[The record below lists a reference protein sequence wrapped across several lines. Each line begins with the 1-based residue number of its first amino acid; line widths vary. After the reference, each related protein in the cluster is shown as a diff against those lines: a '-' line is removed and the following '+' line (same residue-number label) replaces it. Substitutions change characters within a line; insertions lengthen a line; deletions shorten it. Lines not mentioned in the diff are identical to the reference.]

1 MKQNRVKQMKQKRV
15 KQRVKTQSWN
25 NRELR
30 KNAPV
35 RVLDTRLEQILRAL
49 LYGWD
54 CPKCTRDTETVQ
66 SLYSVHPAAL
76 CAIGVADAYG
86 VRFRPDV
93 ATALVRL
100 GYNPSVLLHELWRMQ
115 ITFPDGSTSG
125 ICINDNKKM
134 YVPYF
139 GIEQLAVE
147 LRDGKYRHM
156 QKVYKKPDWFA

>member
-1 MKQNRVKQMKQKRV
+1 MKQKH
-15 KQRVKTQSWN
+15 VKTRSWN

-30 KNAPV
+30 KKAPA
-35 RVLDTRLEQILRAL
+35 RVLDTQLEELLRAL

-66 SLYSVHPAAL
+66 SLYSVHPSAL

-86 VRFRPDV
+86 VRFRPAV

-115 ITFPDGSTSG
+115 ITLPDGTTSG
-125 ICINDNKKM
+125 ICINYNKKM
-134 YVPYF
+134 FVPYF

-147 LRDGKYRHM
+147 LRDGMYNRMK
-156 QKVYKKPDWFA
+156 KAYKKPDWFS

>member
-1 MKQNRVKQMKQKRV
+1 MKQKRVKQRV

-30 KNAPV
+30 EKAPA

-115 ITFPDGSTSG
+115 ITFPDGTTSG

-134 YVPYF
+134 FVPYF

-147 LRDGKYRHM
+147 LRDGMYSRM
-156 QKVYKKPDWFA
+156 QKAYKKPEWFS

>member
-1 MKQNRVKQMKQKRV
+1 MKQK
-15 KQRVKTQSWN
+15 RVKTQSWN

-30 KNAPV
+30 EEAPA
-35 RVLDTRLEQILRAL
+35 RVLDTRLEQILRAM

-115 ITFPDGSTSG
+115 ITLPNGTKIS
-125 ICINDNKKM
+125 ICINDGNKM
-134 YVPYF
+134 FVPYF

-147 LRDGKYRHM
+147 LRDGMYSRM
-156 QKVYKKPDWFA
+156 QKDYKKPDWFS

>member
-1 MKQNRVKQMKQKRV
+1 MKQK
-15 KQRVKTQSWN
+15 RVKTQSWN

-30 KNAPV
+30 EKAPA

-66 SLYSVHPAAL
+66 SLYSLHPAVL

-86 VRFRPDV
+86 VRFLPEV

-115 ITFPDGSTSG
+115 ITFPDGSTFTDG
-125 ICINDNKKM
+125 
-134 YVPYF
+134 
-139 GIEQLAVE
+139 EQLAVE
-147 LRDGKYRHM
+147 LRDGMYSRM
-156 QKVYKKPDWFA
+156 QKDYKKPDWFS

>member
-1 MKQNRVKQMKQKRV
+1 MKQKRV

-30 KNAPV
+30 KKAPA

-66 SLYSVHPAAL
+66 SLYSVHPSAL

-86 VRFRPDV
+86 VRFRPGV
-93 ATALVRL
+93 ATALIRL

-115 ITFPDGSTSG
+115 ITLPDGTTTG

-134 YVPYF
+134 FVPYF

-147 LRDGKYRHM
+147 LRDGMYNRMK
-156 QKVYKKPDWFA
+156 KAYKKPEWFS

>member
-1 MKQNRVKQMKQKRV
+1 MKQK
-15 KQRVKTQSWN
+15 RVKTQSWN

-30 KNAPV
+30 KNAPA
-35 RVLDTRLEQILRAL
+35 RVLDTRLEQLLRAL

-66 SLYSVHPAAL
+66 SLYLQHPSAL

-93 ATALVRL
+93 ATALVCL

-115 ITFPDGSTSG
+115 ITFPDGTTSG

-134 YVPYF
+134 FVPYF

-147 LRDGKYRHM
+147 LRDGMYSRM
-156 QKVYKKPDWFA
+156 QKAYKKPDWFS

>member
-1 MKQNRVKQMKQKRV
+1 MKQKSVKQRV

-30 KNAPV
+30 EKAPA
-35 RVLDTRLEQILRAL
+35 RVLDTRLEELLRAL
-49 LYGWD
+49 LYGWN

-66 SLYSVHPAAL
+66 SLYSAHPAAL
-76 CAIGVADAYG
+76 CAIGVADVYG

-100 GYNPSVLLHELWRMQ
+100 GYNPSVLLHEFWRMQ
-115 ITFPDGSTSG
+115 ITFPDGTTSG
-125 ICINDNKKM
+125 ICINDNRKM

-147 LRDGKYRHM
+147 LRDGMYSRM
-156 QKVYKKPDWFA
+156 QKTYKKPEWFS

>member
-1 MKQNRVKQMKQKRV
+1 MKQK
-15 KQRVKTQSWN
+15 RVKTQSWN

-30 KNAPV
+30 KNAPA

-66 SLYSVHPAAL
+66 SLYAVHPAAL

-115 ITFPDGSTSG
+115 ITFPDGTTSG

-134 YVPYF
+134 FVPYF

-147 LRDGKYRHM
+147 LRDGMYSRM
-156 QKVYKKPDWFA
+156 QKAYKKPEWFS

>member
-1 MKQNRVKQMKQKRV
+1 MKQKRVKQRV

-30 KNAPV
+30 EKAPA
-35 RVLDTRLEQILRAL
+35 RVLDTRLEELLRAL

-66 SLYSVHPAAL
+66 SLYSLHPSAL

-115 ITFPDGSTSG
+115 ITFPDGTTSG

-147 LRDGKYRHM
+147 LRDGMYSRM
-156 QKVYKKPDWFA
+156 QKAYKKPDWFS

>member
-1 MKQNRVKQMKQKRV
+1 MKQK
-15 KQRVKTQSWN
+15 RVKTQSWN

-30 KNAPV
+30 SKAPA
-35 RVLDTRLEQILRAL
+35 RVLDARLEQILRAL

-66 SLYSVHPAAL
+66 SLYSTQPAAL

-86 VRFRPDV
+86 VRFSPEV

-115 ITFPDGSTSG
+115 VPLPDGTAYG
-125 ICINDNKKM
+125 ICIIDNNKM
-134 YVPYF
+134 FVPYF

-147 LRDGKYRHM
+147 LRDGMYSRM
-156 QKVYKKPDWFA
+156 QKTYKKPDWFS

>member
-1 MKQNRVKQMKQKRV
+1 MKQKRV

-30 KNAPV
+30 KKAPA
-35 RVLDTRLEQILRAL
+35 RVLDTRLEQILRAM

-66 SLYSVHPAAL
+66 SLYSVNPAAL

-115 ITFPDGSTSG
+115 ITFPDGTTSG

-134 YVPYF
+134 FVPYF

-147 LRDGKYRHM
+147 LRDGMYSRM
-156 QKVYKKPDWFA
+156 QKAYEKPDWFS

>member
-1 MKQNRVKQMKQKRV
+1 MKQKH
-15 KQRVKTQSWN
+15 VKTQSWN

-30 KNAPV
+30 KNAPA
-35 RVLDTRLEQILRAL
+35 RVLDARLEQILRAL

-66 SLYSVHPAAL
+66 SLYSQHPAAL

-93 ATALVRL
+93 ATALIGL
-100 GYNPSVLLHELWRMQ
+100 GYNPSTLLYELWRMQ
-115 ITFPDGSTSG
+115 ITFPDGTKSG
-125 ICINDNKKM
+125 ICINNNKKM
-134 YVPYF
+134 FVPYF

-147 LRDGKYRHM
+147 LRDGMYSRM
-156 QKVYKKPDWFA
+156 QKAYKKPEWFS

>member
-1 MKQNRVKQMKQKRV
+1 MKQKRV
-15 KQRVKTQSWN
+15 KQSVNQRVKTQSWN

-30 KNAPV
+30 SKAPA

-66 SLYSVHPAAL
+66 SLYSVHPSAL

-115 ITFPDGSTSG
+115 ITFPDGTTSG

-134 YVPYF
+134 FVPYF

-147 LRDGKYRHM
+147 LRDGMYSRM
-156 QKVYKKPDWFA
+156 QKDYKKPEWFS

>member
-1 MKQNRVKQMKQKRV
+1 MKQKRV

-30 KNAPV
+30 KKSPA

-54 CPKCTRDTETVQ
+54 CPPCTQDTETVQ
-66 SLYSVHPAAL
+66 NLYSAHPSAL

-93 ATALVRL
+93 ATALIGL
-100 GYNPSVLLHELWRMQ
+100 GYNPSVLLLELWRMQ
-115 ITFPDGSTSG
+115 ITFPDGTKSG
-125 ICINDNKKM
+125 ICINYDTKM
-134 YVPYF
+134 FVPYF

-147 LRDGKYRHM
+147 LRDGMYDRMK
-156 QKVYKKPDWFA
+156 KDYKKPEWFS

>member
-1 MKQNRVKQMKQKRV
+1 MKQKH
-15 KQRVKTQSWN
+15 VKTQSWN

-30 KNAPV
+30 KNAPA
-35 RVLDTRLEQILRAL
+35 RVLDTRLEELLRAL

-66 SLYSVHPAAL
+66 NLYSLHPTAL

-86 VRFRPDV
+86 VRFLPEV

-100 GYNPSVLLHELWRMQ
+100 GYNPSVLLHELWHMQ
-115 ITFPDGSTSG
+115 VVFPDGTKSG

-134 YVPYF
+134 YVTYF
-139 GIEQLAVE
+139 GIERLAME
-147 LRDGKYRHM
+147 LRDGMYSHM
-156 QKVYKKPDWFA
+156 QKTYKKPDWFS

>member
-1 MKQNRVKQMKQKRV
+1 MKQK
-15 KQRVKTQSWN
+15 RVKTQSWN

-30 KNAPV
+30 EKAPA
-35 RVLDTRLEQILRAL
+35 RVLDTRLEQLLRAL

-66 SLYSVHPAAL
+66 GLYSVSAL

-115 ITFPDGSTSG
+115 ITFPDGTTSG
-125 ICINDNKKM
+125 ICINNNKKM
-134 YVPYF
+134 FVPYF

-147 LRDGKYRHM
+147 LRDGMYSRM
-156 QKVYKKPDWFA
+156 QKAYKKPDWFS

>member
-1 MKQNRVKQMKQKRV
+1 MKQKRV
-15 KQRVKTQSWN
+15 KQHVKTQSWN

-30 KNAPV
+30 KKAPA

-66 SLYSVHPAAL
+66 SLYAVQPAAL

-86 VRFRPDV
+86 VRFLPEV

-115 ITFPDGSTSG
+115 VPLPDGTAYG
-125 ICINDNKKM
+125 ICIIDDKKM
-134 YVPYF
+134 FVPYF

-147 LRDGKYRHM
+147 LRDGMYSRM
-156 QKVYKKPDWFA
+156 QKAYKKPEWFS

>member
-1 MKQNRVKQMKQKRV
+1 MKQKRV

-30 KNAPV
+30 KKTPA

-54 CPKCTRDTETVQ
+54 CPQCSWDTETVQ
-66 SLYSVHPAAL
+66 NLYSLHPSAL
-76 CAIGVADAYG
+76 CAIGIADAYG

-100 GYNPSVLLHELWRMQ
+100 GDNPSVLLHELWRMQ
-115 ITFPDGSTSG
+115 ITFPDGTTSG
-125 ICINDNKKM
+125 VCINYNKRM
-134 YVPYF
+134 FVPYF

-147 LRDGKYRHM
+147 LRDGMYSRM
-156 QKVYKKPDWFA
+156 QKAYKKPEWFS

>member
-1 MKQNRVKQMKQKRV
+1 MKQKRV
-15 KQRVKTQSWN
+15 KQRVKTQRWN
-25 NRELR
+25 NSELR
-30 KNAPV
+30 KKTPA
-35 RVLDTRLEQILRAL
+35 RVLDVRLEERLRAL

-54 CPKCTRDTETVQ
+54 CPKCSWDTETVQ
-66 SLYSVHPAAL
+66 SLYSAHPAAL
-76 CAIGVADAYG
+76 CAIGIADEYG

-115 ITFPDGSTSG
+115 ITFPDGTASG
-125 ICINDNKKM
+125 ICIIDNKKM

-147 LRDGKYRHM
+147 LRDGMYSHM
-156 QKVYKKPDWFA
+156 QKAYKKPDWFS

>member
-1 MKQNRVKQMKQKRV
+1 MKQKRV
-15 KQRVKTQSWN
+15 KQSVNQRVKTQSWN

-30 KNAPV
+30 SKAPA

-66 SLYSVHPAAL
+66 SLYSVHPSAL

-115 ITFPDGSTSG
+115 ITFPDGTTSG

-134 YVPYF
+134 FVPYF

-147 LRDGKYRHM
+147 LRDGMYSRM
-156 QKVYKKPDWFA
+156 QKAYKKPEWFS

>member
-1 MKQNRVKQMKQKRV
+1 MKQKH
-15 KQRVKTQSWN
+15 VKTQSWN

-30 KNAPV
+30 KKAPA
-35 RVLDTRLEQILRAL
+35 RVLDTRLEELLRAL
-49 LYGWD
+49 LYGWN

-66 SLYSVHPAAL
+66 SLYSVQPAAL

-86 VRFRPDV
+86 VRFLPEV

-100 GYNPSVLLHELWRMQ
+100 GYNPSVLLHELWQMQ
-115 ITFPDGSTSG
+115 ITFPDGTTSG

-134 YVPYF
+134 FVPYF

-147 LRDGKYRHM
+147 LRDGMYSRM
-156 QKVYKKPDWFA
+156 QKTYKKPDWFS

>member
-1 MKQNRVKQMKQKRV
+1 MKQKRV
-15 KQRVKTQSWN
+15 KTQRWN
-25 NRELR
+25 NHELR
-30 KNAPV
+30 KKAPA
-35 RVLDTRLEQILRAL
+35 RVLDTRLEELLRAL

-93 ATALVRL
+93 ATALIGL
-100 GYNPSVLLHELWRMQ
+100 GYNPSTLLYELWRMQ
-115 ITFPDGSTSG
+115 ITFPDGTTSG

-134 YVPYF
+134 FVPYF

-147 LRDGKYRHM
+147 LRDGMYSRM
-156 QKVYKKPDWFA
+156 QKTYKKPEWFS

>member
-1 MKQNRVKQMKQKRV
+1 MKQKHV
-15 KQRVKTQSWN
+15 KPQSWN

-30 KNAPV
+30 KKAPA
-35 RVLDTRLEQILRAL
+35 RVLDTRLEELLRAL

-66 SLYSVHPAAL
+66 SLYSVHPSAL

-93 ATALVRL
+93 ATALIHL
-100 GYNPSVLLHELWRMQ
+100 GYNPSVLLYELWRMQ
-115 ITFPDGSTSG
+115 ITFPDGTTSG
-125 ICINDNKKM
+125 ICITDNKKM
-134 YVPYF
+134 FVPYF

-147 LRDGKYRHM
+147 LRDGMYSRM
-156 QKVYKKPDWFA
+156 QKAYKKPDWFS

>member
-1 MKQNRVKQMKQKRV
+1 MKQKRV
-15 KQRVKTQSWN
+15 KQRVTQSWN
-25 NRELR
+25 NSELR
-30 KNAPV
+30 KKV
-35 RVLDTRLEQILRAL
+35 CTRVLDTRLEQILRAL

-86 VRFRPDV
+86 VRFRPAI
-93 ATALVRL
+93 ATALIRL

-115 ITFPDGSTSG
+115 VPSGNGTAYG
-125 ICINDNKKM
+125 ICIIDNKKM
-134 YVPYF
+134 FVPYF

-147 LRDGKYRHM
+147 LRDGMYSRMK
-156 QKVYKKPDWFA
+156 KDYKKPEWFS

>member
-1 MKQNRVKQMKQKRV
+1 MKQKHV

-25 NRELR
+25 NRKLR
-30 KNAPV
+30 KEAPA

-66 SLYSVHPAAL
+66 SLYSLHPSAL

-86 VRFRPDV
+86 VRFLPEV

-115 ITFPDGSTSG
+115 VPLPDGTTYG
-125 ICINDNKKM
+125 ICIIDNNKM
-134 YVPYF
+134 FVPYF

-147 LRDGKYRHM
+147 LRDGMYSRM
-156 QKVYKKPDWFA
+156 QKTYKKPDWFS

>member
-1 MKQNRVKQMKQKRV
+1 MKQK
-15 KQRVKTQSWN
+15 RVKTQSWN

-30 KNAPV
+30 KNAPA
-35 RVLDTRLEQILRAL
+35 RVLDTRLEELLRAL

-66 SLYSVHPAAL
+66 SLYSVQPAAL

-86 VRFRPDV
+86 VRFLPEV

-115 ITFPDGSTSG
+115 VPLPDGTTYG
-125 ICINDNKKM
+125 ICIIDNKKM
-134 YVPYF
+134 FVPYF

-147 LRDGKYRHM
+147 LRDGMYSRMK
-156 QKVYKKPDWFA
+156 KSYKKPDWFS

>member
-1 MKQNRVKQMKQKRV
+1 MKQK
-15 KQRVKTQSWN
+15 RVKTQSWN

-30 KNAPV
+30 EKAPA
-35 RVLDTRLEQILRAL
+35 RVLDTRLEELLRAL

-100 GYNPSVLLHELWRMQ
+100 GYNPSVILHELWRMRERL
-115 ITFPDGSTSG
+115 P
-125 ICINDNKKM
+125 
-134 YVPYF
+134 
-139 GIEQLAVE
+139 
-147 LRDGKYRHM
+147 
-156 QKVYKKPDWFA
+156 

>member
-1 MKQNRVKQMKQKRV
+1 MKQKH
-15 KQRVKTQSWN
+15 VKTQSWN

-30 KNAPV
+30 KNAPA
-35 RVLDTRLEQILRAL
+35 RVLDTRLEELLRAL

-86 VRFRPDV
+86 VRFRPNV

-115 ITFPDGSTSG
+115 ITFPDGTTSG

-134 YVPYF
+134 FVPYF

-147 LRDGKYRHM
+147 LRDGMYSRM
-156 QKVYKKPDWFA
+156 QKSYKKPDWFS

>member
-1 MKQNRVKQMKQKRV
+1 MKQKRV

-25 NRELR
+25 NSELR
-30 KNAPV
+30 EKAPA

-66 SLYSVHPAAL
+66 SLYSLHPSAL

-86 VRFRPDV
+86 VRFLPAI
-93 ATALVRL
+93 ATALIRL

-115 ITFPDGSTSG
+115 ITFPDGTTSG
-125 ICINDNKKM
+125 ICTNAGRMM

-147 LRDGKYRHM
+147 LRDGMYSHM
-156 QKVYKKPDWFA
+156 KKVYKKPDWFS

>member
-1 MKQNRVKQMKQKRV
+1 MKQKRVKQRV

-30 KNAPV
+30 SKSTA
-35 RVLDTRLEQILRAL
+35 RVLDVRLEERLRAL
-49 LYGWD
+49 LYGWN
-54 CPKCTRDTETVQ
+54 CPKCTWNTETVQ
-66 SLYSVHPAAL
+66 SLYAANPAAM
-76 CAIGVADAYG
+76 CAIGIADEYG

-93 ATALVRL
+93 ATALILL

-115 ITFPDGSTSG
+115 ITLPDGTTSG

-147 LRDGKYRHM
+147 LRDGMYNHM
-156 QKVYKKPDWFA
+156 QKVYKKPDWFS

>member
-1 MKQNRVKQMKQKRV
+1 MKQKRV

-30 KNAPV
+30 KKAPA

-66 SLYSVHPAAL
+66 SLYSVHPSAL

-86 VRFRPDV
+86 VRFRPGV
-93 ATALVRL
+93 ATALIRL

-115 ITFPDGSTSG
+115 ITLPDGTTTG
-125 ICINDNKKM
+125 ICINSYKEM
-134 YVPYF
+134 FVPYF

-147 LRDGKYRHM
+147 LRDGMYNRMK
-156 QKVYKKPDWFA
+156 KAYKKPEWFS

>member
-1 MKQNRVKQMKQKRV
+1 MKQKRV

-30 KNAPV
+30 SKAPA

-54 CPKCTRDTETVQ
+54 CHKCTRDTETVQ
-66 SLYSVHPAAL
+66 SLYSVHPSAL

-100 GYNPSVLLHELWRMQ
+100 GYNPSVLLYELWRMQ
-115 ITFPDGSTSG
+115 ITFPDGTTSG

-134 YVPYF
+134 FVPYF

-147 LRDGKYRHM
+147 LRDGMYSRMHGA
-156 QKVYKKPDWFA
+156 YKKPEWFS

>member
-1 MKQNRVKQMKQKRV
+1 MKQKHV
-15 KQRVKTQSWN
+15 KQRVKTQRWN

-30 KNAPV
+30 KNTPA
-35 RVLDTRLEQILRAL
+35 RVLDVRLEERLRAL

-54 CPKCTRDTETVQ
+54 CPQCAWNTETVQ
-66 SLYSVHPAAL
+66 SLYSAQPAAL
-76 CAIGVADAYG
+76 CAIGVADEYG

-93 ATALVRL
+93 ATALVLL

-115 ITFPDGSTSG
+115 ITLPDGITTG
-125 ICINDNKKM
+125 ICINANKKM

-147 LRDGKYRHM
+147 LRDGKYSSM
-156 QKVYKKPDWFA
+156 QKAYKKPNWFS

>member
-1 MKQNRVKQMKQKRV
+1 MKQK
-15 KQRVKTQSWN
+15 RVKTQSWN

-30 KNAPV
+30 KKAPA
-35 RVLDTRLEQILRAL
+35 RVLDTRLEELLRAL

-66 SLYSVHPAAL
+66 NLYLLHPTAL
-76 CAIGVADAYG
+76 CAIGVADEYG
-86 VRFRPDV
+86 VRFLPEV

-115 ITFPDGSTSG
+115 ITFPDGTTSG

-134 YVPYF
+134 FVPYF

-147 LRDGKYRHM
+147 LRDGMYSRM
-156 QKVYKKPDWFA
+156 QKAYKKPDWFS